1 MTALKIIVGIVVVLV
16 LGTQI
21 KSCTDCW
28 SEGGT
33 PVKGVITYA
42 CIKNK

>member
-1 MTALKIIVGIVVVLV
+1 MKTALKVILVSLIIVVFGS
-16 LGTQI
+16 QI

-28 SEGGT
+28 DKGGT

-42 CIKNK
+42 CIK